1 MVHWFH
7 ATLCADI
14 YFFFRSTTSEA
25 TENTTLEDDQVSVNT
40 VIEKREMTE
49 SIFMSSGHFQ
59 VIKFLTDLLTM

>member
-14 YFFFRSTTSEA
+14 FFRSTTSEA

-49 SIFMSSGHFQ
+49 SIFMSSGYFQ
-59 VIKFLTDLLTM
+59 VIKFLTDLLTMQ